1 VQTLYQRVLG
11 KRFAELHSVLR
22 RFHSFANGGTATC
35 RFQVLRHPGRMQTL
49 LAKVLR
55 LPPEQETVE
64 ARLDVVPT
72 IAGERWQR
80 SIGLSTFV
88 TFQTSAGAL
97 LRERAGPM
105 NFGIKVEVV
114 DGGMVFRTVQVCCCG
129 LPLPSWCAPS
139 VQATI
144 VPIADGWF
152 VVVRLTLPY
161 IGQLLQ
167 YQGEVYPQ
175 WT

>member
-1 VQTLYQRVLG
+1 MWTL
-11 KRFAELHSVLR
+11 F
-22 RFHSFANGGTATC
+22 
-35 RFQVLRHPGRMQTL
+35 
-49 LAKVLR
+49 AKVLR
-55 LPPEQETVE
+55 LPSEQGTIE
-64 ARLDVVPT
+64 ARLDVAPT

-105 NFGIKVEVV
+105 SFGIHVEVV
-114 DGGMVFRTVQVCCCG
+114 DGGMIFRTVQVWCCG
-129 LPLPSWCAPS
+129 LPLPGWCAPS
-139 VQATI
+139 VHATI
-144 VPIADGWF
+144 VPIADGWA
-152 VVVRLTLPY
+152 VAVRLTLPY